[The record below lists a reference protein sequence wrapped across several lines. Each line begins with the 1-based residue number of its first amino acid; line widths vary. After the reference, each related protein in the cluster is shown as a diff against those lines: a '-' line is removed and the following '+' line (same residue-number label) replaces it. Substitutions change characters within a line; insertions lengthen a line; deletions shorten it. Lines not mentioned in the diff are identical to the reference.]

1 MSKKLKQ
8 TVLIHSWE
16 EDLDINIVNIDDND
30 FSEEDPDLIA
40 GTGLV
45 VVTHNRAKRF
55 HLYSLVNSIQQNWES
70 PFDGMYS

>member
-55 HLYSLVNSIQQNWES
+55 HLYSLVKCNSV
-70 PFDGMYS
+70 